1 MEASKQGANEMT
13 YKVKDIAHETGTTW
27 VLKNTKQGCYTVFI
41 IGTSVSTS
49 DSAYPLTDDGLSIAI
64 ARANYL
70 AKRIEAKKVS
80 K

>member
-1 MEASKQGANEMT
+1 MT
-13 YKVKDIAHETGTTW
+13 YKVKDIAHETASTW
-27 VLKNTKQGCYTVFI
+27 VLKNAKQGCYTVFI

-49 DSAYPLTDDGLSIAI
+49 DSAYPLTDDGLSIAV

>member
-1 MEASKQGANEMT
+1 MT
-13 YKVKDIAHETGTTW
+13 YKEKDIAHETASTW
-27 VLKNTKQGCYTVFI
+27 VLKNTEQGCYTVFI
-41 IGTSVSTS
+41 IGVSVSTS

-70 AKRIEAKKVS
+70 AKRIEEKKAN